1 MEKKTEK
8 KPLKIFWDLHV
19 PAAVPARAAA
29 FRAKIVLWFKQ
40 VLTGLNATESGFESL
55 CRLRIIR

>member
-1 MEKKTEK
+1 M
-8 KPLKIFWDLHV
+8 